1 MVSENYACAYKEI
14 IEVLKYTKREDVN
27 KIPQCKIVLWKQNMK
42 KDYDFKIDPNKSLED
57 QNLSNETK
65 AIIANIFK
73 KYWATDYQKERI
85 ELKEKYDREQ
95 AEKEKLEKYNPN
107 EIFKNKQNN
116 IIISEEKEESI
127 SMIEYKELSIFKKIK
142 EFIKNIF
149 KATKK

>member
-1 MVSENYACAYKEI
+1 MIAENYACAYKEV
-14 IEVLKYTKREDVN
+14 IEILKYTKREDVN
-27 KIPQCKIVLWKQNMK
+27 KIPKYRILLWKTNMK
-42 KDYDFKIDPNKSLED
+42 KDYNFTVDPSKPLEE
-57 QNLSNETK
+57 QNLSIEAK

-85 ELKEKYDREQ
+85 EAKEKYDRAQ

-116 IIISEEKEESI
+116 ITEEKKENVSI
-127 SMIEYKELSIFKKIK
+127 IEYKEYSIFQKIK

>member
-95 AEKEKLEKYNPN
+95 AEKEKVKPKDDEELQRTLPYLRLQLKSLVARDLWDMSEYFQLMNA
-107 EIFKNKQNN
+107 KNDIVQRALQLLN
-116 IIISEEKEESI
+116 
-127 SMIEYKELSIFKKIK
+127 
-142 EFIKNIF
+142 
-149 KATKK
+149 